1 LYFLQKQPDDA
12 IAALE
17 QAVGLDENFVC
28 GRMLLVEGLSLVGHV
43 GEAVQVGGQALG
55 LKALP
60 PDHRCL
66 YGVASAY
73 GRAGRLEETALSQR
87 LLRQFPNFLVSQ
99 LQLTAIY
106 RHLSREVEAR
116 AAAAEVLRLHPHF
129 TLEVYK

>member
-55 LKALP
+55 L
-60 PDHRCL
+60 
-66 YGVASAY
+66 
-73 GRAGRLEETALSQR
+73 
-87 LLRQFPNFLVSQ
+87 
-99 LQLTAIY
+99 
-106 RHLSREVEAR
+106 
-116 AAAAEVLRLHPHF
+116 
-129 TLEVYK
+129 